1 MAMDVSMKQ
10 RLIGAVVLIALAVIF
25 LPLLVKG
32 PAPGSGVENVSLRMP
47 AEPQTSGGTV
57 TEDLPLDAPA
67 GALPAGGATGMPA
80 PVAGQVAAPAPDDPN
95 APLAAVAAGGFVVSF
110 GNYKDAADADK
121 VIAALRAAGLPGYRE
136 GVTLGERQAQRVRIG
151 PFGDQATAESAR
163 IRAGQVNSAA
173 GAKVIALDAAAPVA
187 TAATAPA
194 STTPAAAPTKPA
206 TPPPAA
212 PTPAAPQTPAK
223 PAAAASKPA
232 TTSAAPVAT
241 PAAPTKPAPASAS
254 AAEPAPRAPANPA
267 NTGFVVQI
275 GAFASAADATA
286 QRDAL
291 RKAGF
296 NAFTD
301 TVPGEHGTLT
311 RVRVGPVMTRAEA
324 DALKAKVKAATGK
337 DGMIRPHP

>member
-1 MAMDVSMKQ
+1 
-10 RLIGAVVLIALAVIF
+10 
-25 LPLLVKG
+25 
-32 PAPGSGVENVSLRMP
+32 MP
-47 AEPQTSGGTV
+47 AE
-57 TEDLPLDAPA
+57 
-67 GALPAGGATGMPA
+67 
-80 PVAGQVAAPAPDDPN
+80 N
-95 APLAAVAAGGFVVSF
+95 
-110 GNYKDAADADK
+110 AADLVLVKRALLSVSDK
-121 VIAALRAAGLPGYRE
+121 TGLIDLAKALVAQGVDLVSTGGSAAALRAAGLPGYRE

-241 PAAPTKPAPASAS
+241 PAAPTKPAPAPAS
-254 AAEPAPRAPANPA
+254 AGRSRARQRDKLPANP
-267 NTGFVVQI
+267 
-275 GAFASAADATA
+275 
-286 QRDAL
+286 QRQRPRL
-291 RKAGF
+291 R
-296 NAFTD
+296 
-301 TVPGEHGTLT
+301 
-311 RVRVGPVMTRAEA
+311 
-324 DALKAKVKAATGK
+324 
-337 DGMIRPHP
+337 

>member
-80 PVAGQVAAPAPDDPN
+80 PVAGQVAAPVPDPN
-95 APLAAVAAGGFVVSF
+95 ALLAAVAAGGFVVSF

-241 PAAPTKPAPASAS
+241 PAAPTKPAPAPAI

>member
-1 MAMDVSMKQ
+1 MKQ

-47 AEPQTSGGTV
+47 TEPQTSGGTV
-57 TEDLPLDAPA
+57 TEDLPLDVPA

-80 PVAGQVAAPAPDDPN
+80 PVTGQVTAPAPDPN

-163 IRAGQVNSAA
+163 IRAGQVNRAA
-173 GAKVIALDAAAPVA
+173 GAKVIALDAAAP
-187 TAATAPA
+187 TAATAAAPA
-194 STTPAAAPTKPA
+194 SATPAAVPAKPA

-212 PTPAAPQTPAK
+212 PTPAAPQTPAT
-223 PAAAASKPA
+223 PAATAPKPA
-232 TTSAAPVAT
+232 TASTAPAAT
-241 PAAPTKPAPASAS
+241 PAASTKPAAPPAKPAPVSSSAS
-254 AAEPAPRAPANPA
+254 EPAPRSPANPA

-275 GAFASAADATA
+275 GAFASAADATS